1 MSAPLRNAPLVRR
14 RLVRTPKAL
23 AHVSKVV
30 SSMGGSFRGCSDQPA
45 ATVMTNAALWLVST
59 KVKGFTDNS
68 VNQHLTRFLS
78 LQ

>member
-1 MSAPLRNAPLVRR
+1 LKKSYEEHDLVIRSNM
-14 RLVRTPKAL
+14 LEDAEAL
-23 AHVSKVV
+23 LA
-30 SSMGGSFRGCSDQPA
+30 RDQPA

-59 KVKGFTDNS
+59 KVKGFADNS